1 MHRVARRR
9 KVDMLAHLKI
19 RQIDYKLEKKQYNL
33 KMEENAVEELS
44 N

>member
-1 MHRVARRR
+1 
-9 KVDMLAHLKI
+9 MLAHLKM
-19 RQIDYKLEKKQYNL
+19 RQIDYKLEKMQCNL